1 MKMKIDNNLPEKTVT
16 SELSERLKQY
26 RIDYPMKRT
35 ELAEKA
41 MVSVGTI
48 ARFENGQDIS
58 LSSLVKILKALDL
71 GNNLDLLIPDP
82 TERPSFYAETTQK
95 RKRVGRSKAVKN
107 DWKWGDEE

>member
-1 MKMKIDNNLPEKTVT
+1 MKIDNNLSEKAII
-16 SELSERLKQY
+16 SEMSERLRQY

-58 LSSLVKILKALDL
+58 LSNLAKILKALDL

-82 TERPSFYAETTQK
+82 TERPSFYVETSPK
-95 RKRVGRSKAVKN
+95 RRRVRRSKAVKS

>member
-1 MKMKIDNNLPEKTVT
+1 MKIDNNLPEKAVT

-82 TERPSFYAETTQK
+82 TERPSFYAEK
-95 RKRVGRSKAVKN
+95 APKKKRVGRSKPVKS

>member
-1 MKMKIDNNLPEKTVT
+1 MKIDNNLPEKTVT

-26 RIDYPMKRT
+26 RIDYQMKRT
-35 ELAEKA
+35 DLAEKA

-82 TERPSFYAETTQK
+82 TERPSFYAENAPKKK
-95 RKRVGRSKAVKN
+95 RAGRSKTVKN

>member
-1 MKMKIDNNLPEKTVT
+1 MKIGNNLPEKAIT
-16 SELSERLKQY
+16 SELSERFRQY

-58 LSSLVKILKALDL
+58 LSSLVNILKSLDL

-82 TERPSFYAETTQK
+82 TERPSFYAETSPK
-95 RKRVGRSKAVKN
+95 RKRAGRNKAVKT
-107 DWKWGDEE
+107 DWKWGDEK